1 MTKKV
6 FIISASA
13 FGITLFFLGIYN
25 FVFKKESVIE
35 SDQNTNG
42 KSVEEMEFNRENEDP
57 IGSIGKVSE
66 DDVLQAVLVRDS
78 EMIRYYAV
86 DGTVWDIDSKGKN
99 KKQISNKS
107 LPGLQSVSWSPDGTR
122 VITSF
127 LQNGKNDFFVYD
139 YQTKQGTKLKENLD
153 TVKWDSIGAK
163 IIYKYFDQKTNQRT
177 LNVANPDG
185 ADWKTLAD
193 IPFKNLTIAS
203 VPQTSLVSFWNTPA
217 AADETVLQV
226 VGISGGNVEKIFSG
240 KFGVD
245 YLWSRDGNSAL
256 VSSLNEKNGK
266 KITLGIIKRNGE
278 YQDLNIPTMVSKCVW
293 SADNKTVY
301 YALPGEIPENSILPD
316 DYMARKFYSADT
328 FWKVDVTTGKKE
340 RISELNNIKE
350 KYDVSKPFLFEG
362 ETKLFFINRI
372 DRNLYKIE
380 L

>member
-6 FIISASA
+6 FIISAIA
-13 FGITLFFLGIYN
+13 LGVTLFFLGIYN
-25 FVFKKESVIE
+25 FVFKKESAIE
-35 SDQNTNG
+35 NDQNMNG
-42 KSVEEMEFNRENEDP
+42 KSVQKIDLNGEKKYLAGT
-57 IGSIGKVSE
+57 IVKVSE
-66 DDVLQAVLVRDS
+66 DDILQASLVRES

-86 DGTVWDIDSKGKN
+86 DGTVWDIDDSGKN
-99 KKQISNKS
+99 KKQISDKS

-127 LQNGKNDFFVYD
+127 SQNGKNDFFVYD
-139 YQTKQGTKLKENLD
+139 YQAKQGTKLKENLD

-163 IIYKYFDQKTNQRT
+163 IIYKYFDQKTSQRT

-185 ADWKTLAD
+185 SDWKTLAD
-193 IPFKNLTIAS
+193 IPFKNLTVSSI
-203 VPQTSLVSFWNTPA
+203 PQTSLVSFWNSPLSTE
-217 AADETVLQV
+217 ETVLQV
-226 VGISGGNVEKIFSG
+226 VGVAGGNVEKIFSG
-240 KFGVD
+240 RFGAD

-256 VSSLNEKNGK
+256 ISSLNEKNGK
-266 KITLGIIKRNGE
+266 RITLGIIKRNGE

-301 YALPGEIPENSILPD
+301 YALPGEIPESSTLPE
-316 DYMARKFYSADT
+316 DYMTRKFYSVDT

-340 RISELNNIKE
+340 RISELDNIKE

-372 DRNLYKIE
+372 DRKLYKVE